1 MTEENKKSRLDDM
14 LERYGEVCKQTIAAQ
29 ILGVVPRTIYRMM
42 EEGRLRRVGKF
53 VDVHS
58 IYEFICGEHTTPM
71 PTARKQ
77 QAARKHTT
85 AGFMSRSEFM
95 AAAQRTR
102 R

>member
-1 MTEENKKSRLDDM
+1 MSFPIDDFGM
-14 LERYGEVCKQTIAAQ
+14 NIRAEVKA
-29 ILGVVPRTIYRMM
+29 
-42 EEGRLRRVGKF
+42 F
-53 VDVHS
+53 
-58 IYEFICGEHTTPM
+58 TPM